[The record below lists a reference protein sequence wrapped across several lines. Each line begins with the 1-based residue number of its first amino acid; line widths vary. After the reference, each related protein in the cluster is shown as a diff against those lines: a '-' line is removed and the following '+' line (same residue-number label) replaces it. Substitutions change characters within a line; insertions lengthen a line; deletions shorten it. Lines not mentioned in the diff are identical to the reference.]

1 MIKSTQ
7 LINNYQWMFHTCLWE
22 KKLTNLVTQTLNG
35 KEFQTNYQIHTHK
48 AKTKQNKGCVSIYFG
63 GIQIPSTIRPCR
75 GPVRGG
81 EEAHECHILKAFW
94 MNLAEHRFYRLIS
107 LFYAPANKANGAKEI
122 CKYES
127 NWPVRTTVPQSNGWQ
142 WRGEHKQIGFS
153 CHPYTF
159 H

>member
-7 LINNYQWMFHTCLWE
+7 LVHNYQWMGHICDQLSHPDLKWQSISNKLPNLHTQSKENKQKDVFPFILVGFRFH
-22 KKLTNLVTQTLNG
+22 QQSAPAG
-35 KEFQTNYQIHTHK
+35 
-48 AKTKQNKGCVSIYFG
+48 
-63 GIQIPSTIRPCR
+63 R

-81 EEAHECHILKAFW
+81 EEAHECHPIKAFW
-94 MNLAEHRFYRLIS
+94 MNLAEHRFYRFIS

-153 CHPYTF
+153 CHPYRF

>member
-7 LINNYQWMFHTCLWE
+7 LVHNYQWMGHICDQLSHPDLKWQSISNKLPNPHTQSKDNKQRTCFH
-22 KKLTNLVTQTLNG
+22 
-35 KEFQTNYQIHTHK
+35 
-48 AKTKQNKGCVSIYFG
+48 YFG
-63 GIQIPSTIRPCR
+63 GIQIPPTIRPCR

-81 EEAHECHILKAFW
+81 EEAHECHTIKAFW
-94 MNLAEHRFYRLIS
+94 MNLAEHRFYRFIS

-127 NWPVRTTVPQSNGWQ
+127 NWPVRTTVLQSNGWQ

-153 CHPYTF
+153 CHPYRF